1 MSVHR
6 GLMLGVVMLCC
17 RGKATDEI
25 FEGSC
30 VRLLADKTAFRDSF
44 ARFGTDPVR
53 GLTEAKLAWV
63 GQQARI
69 AATFA
74 DRTARC
80 VNADGEAI
88 DFPVE
93 SFEAVETCHAAANL
107 QDHAATT
114 DDDVEALDLPID
126 ANVTLIFNDGRVV
139 EVLLFRH
146 ELENI
151 THAVEDYCYLN
162 FLNHI
167 IPLEDGCI
175 TPVLRGV
182 CRFRNIPKA
191 ANSALAARNCMLFP
205 HADHGEFHGRGTN
218 NISVLRLHR
227 PKRAYCFEA
236 TGSTVLPRTWAGRVL
251 IRDAFGSTYA
261 VGSDGDPFP
270 VPGEEPFQQAPHT
283 AAHGYPKVDPA
294 EPERAE
300 DPPAA
305 QSGTL
310 LASLAAVFSRIAASA
325 DCAET
330 CQEILD
336 QAALEMASGFG
347 PVSCLATR

>member
-1 MSVHR
+1 MSVNR

-93 SFEAVETCHAAANL
+93 SFEAVETCQAAASL

-114 DDDVEALDLPID
+114 DDDVEAVDLPID
-126 ANVTLIFNDGRVV
+126 ANITLIFTDGRAV
-139 EVLLFRH
+139 EVVLFRH
-146 ELENI
+146 ELKNI
-151 THAVEDYCYLN
+151 THAVEEYCYHN
-162 FLNHI
+162 FLNH

-175 TPVLRGV
+175 TPVLREV

-191 ANSALAARNCMLFP
+191 AKTALAARNCMLFP

-227 PKRAYCFEA
+227 PERAYCFEA

-261 VGSDGDPFP
+261 VGSDGEPFP

-283 AAHGYPKVDPA
+283 AAHGYPKVNPA

-310 LASLAAVFSRIAASA
+310 LASQAAVFSRIAASA

-330 CQEILD
+330 CQEILH

-347 PVSCLATR
+347 PVSCLASR